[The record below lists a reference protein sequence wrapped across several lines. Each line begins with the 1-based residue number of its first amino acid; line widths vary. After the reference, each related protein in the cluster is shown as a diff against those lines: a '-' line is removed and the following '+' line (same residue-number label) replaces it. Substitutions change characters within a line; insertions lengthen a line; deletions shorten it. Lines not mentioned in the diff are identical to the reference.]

1 MNKIKMKLLE
11 MSKELLQL
19 LTVHYILNLIIGG

>member
-1 MNKIKMKLLE
+1 MSKFKIKLIE

-19 LTVHYILNLIIGG
+19 LIVHYILNLIIM

>member
-1 MNKIKMKLLE
+1 MKIKIKLIE

-19 LTVHYILNLIIGG
+19 LVVHYILNLIIM